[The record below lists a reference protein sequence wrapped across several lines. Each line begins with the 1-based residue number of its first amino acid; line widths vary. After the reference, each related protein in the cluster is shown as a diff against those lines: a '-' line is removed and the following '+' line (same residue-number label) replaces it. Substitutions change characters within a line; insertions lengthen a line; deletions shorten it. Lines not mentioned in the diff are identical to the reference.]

1 MGPLDVMALRQLHE
15 AGVIS
20 DATEVAKTGTNEWS
34 RYPDAVLVEK
44 VICKKQPFV
53 GRIGLF
59 FAQLTQGGF
68 ARIPTLIRHNCS
80 TGWFFVIETGLN
92 SGFLLHVRAV
102 EH

>member
-1 MGPLDVMALRQLHE
+1 VVAGKKTVKE
-15 AGVIS
+15 A
-20 DATEVAKTGTNEWS
+20 
-34 RYPDAVLVEK
+34 VEAIHTWLMVK
-44 VICKKQPFV
+44 CKKQPFV